1 MPSVRLLWAHARA
14 ETLAR
19 LRQPHYSV
27 FTLLFPSL
35 VFLMFG
41 LPAAR
46 RVPDPHGAATL
57 MASFAAYGVV
67 GVVLFQFGVGVA
79 TDRVSPWHR
88 YLRTLPVS
96 AATLF
101 FARWLSALL
110 FALATAAGVAVLA
123 VTLAGV
129 RLEASSWARLALALV
144 AGALPF
150 GALGFALGY
159 WTTPRAVVPLANLV
173 YFPMAYAGG
182 LFFPP
187 ETLPRTLQ
195 RLAPYLP
202 TYRYGQ
208 LVWHAARGEPW
219 RAEDWLWLA
228 AYGAAFVALAL
239 LGYRRD
245 QGLRRE

>member
-1 MPSVRLLWAHARA
+1 MRLLLAHARA
-14 ETLAR
+14 ETVAR

-27 FTLLFPSL
+27 FTLLFPAL

-46 RVPDPHGAATL
+46 RIPDPRAAATV
-57 MASFAAYGVV
+57 MASFGAYGVI

-79 TDRVSPWHR
+79 TDRVSPWQR
-88 YLRTLPVS
+88 YLRTLPIR
-96 AATLF
+96 AGTLF
-101 FARWLSALL
+101 VARLLSALL
-110 FALATAAGVAVLA
+110 FAVATAAGVVALA
-123 VTLAGV
+123 VALAGV
-129 RLEASSWARLALALV
+129 RLEPAAWLRLGAALI

-159 WTTPRAVVPLANLV
+159 WSTPRAVVPLANLI

-187 ETLPRTLQ
+187 ETLPRVLQ

-208 LVWHAARGEPW
+208 LVWRAARNEAW
-219 RAEDWLWLA
+219 RAQDWLWLA

-239 LGYRRD
+239 AGYRRD
-245 QGLRRE
+245 QGERYG